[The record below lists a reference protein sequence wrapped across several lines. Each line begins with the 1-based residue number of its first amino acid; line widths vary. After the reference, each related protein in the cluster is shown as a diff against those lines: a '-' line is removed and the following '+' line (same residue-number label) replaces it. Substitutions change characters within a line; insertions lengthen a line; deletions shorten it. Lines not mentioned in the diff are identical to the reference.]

1 MIDEYFNVFADFPN
15 ALVLAIPMLAFSA
28 LFKTLYSNNIGCVLI
43 EIESAEQTMTTL
55 NYILYAEIVP
65 QL

>member
-43 EIESAEQTMTTL
+43 EIESAE
-55 NYILYAEIVP
+55 
-65 QL
+65 